1 MLEALAIAALVV
13 GGVSSATLVTD
24 DEAVQEADRRPAAV
38 EMTQERQSRPGN
50 GEASDNPFID

>member
-24 DEAVQEADRRPAAV
+24 DEAVQEVDRQPSAV
-38 EMTQERQSRPGN
+38 EMTPERQAHPGN
-50 GEASDNPFID
+50 GEASENPFID